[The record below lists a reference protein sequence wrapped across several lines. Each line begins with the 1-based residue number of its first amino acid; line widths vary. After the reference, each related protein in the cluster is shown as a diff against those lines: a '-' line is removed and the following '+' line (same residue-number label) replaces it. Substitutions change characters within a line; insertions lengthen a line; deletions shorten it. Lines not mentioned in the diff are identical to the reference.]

1 MGTTTKG
8 VSKCVDCLPDN
19 TAPMFRKVLIVDDDP
34 AMLRILMTILES
46 AGYEVT
52 CATDG
57 SKALEEL
64 QQDLP
69 SFLITDWDMP
79 ILSGDELCQIVRS
92 EELPQYVY
100 IIMVTGLSTNRL
112 AEGLLSGADEFVT
125 KPVKKQEL
133 LARMNTGARIL
144 KLEKDLRLL
153 ASRDPLTELVN
164 RRTLLETL
172 DVEWKR
178 WRRTGCLLSCVM
190 IDVDLFKRVN
200 DTYGHMAGD
209 AVLRSV
215 SRLFKNCSRETDCV
229 CRYGG
234 EEFAVILP
242 DTDENGAVQWAERYR
257 LAVAQT
263 PVCVDQASIHVTV
276 SLGVAERSANIATPD
291 MLLGAAD
298 LALLEAKRAGR
309 NQVIAFG
316 LMGCADS

>member
-125 KPVKKQEL
+125 KPVEKQEL

-144 KLEKDLRLL
+144 KLERDLRLL
-153 ASRDPLTELVN
+153 ASHDPLTELVN
-164 RRTLLETL
+164 RRTFFGTL
-172 DVEWKR
+172 DMEWKR
-178 WRRTGCLLSCVM
+178 SRRTGCLLSCVM

-215 SRLFKNCSRETDCV
+215 SRLFENCSRATDCV

-242 DTDENGAVQWAERYR
+242 DTDEHGAVLWAERCR
-257 LAVAQT
+257 LAVAET
-263 PVCVDQASIHVTV
+263 PIPVDRASVRVTI
-276 SLGVAERSANIATPD
+276 SLGVAELSANIATPD

-298 LALLEAKRAGR
+298 RALLEGKRAGR
-309 NQVIAFG
+309 NQVVAFG
-316 LMGCADS
+316 LMGRD